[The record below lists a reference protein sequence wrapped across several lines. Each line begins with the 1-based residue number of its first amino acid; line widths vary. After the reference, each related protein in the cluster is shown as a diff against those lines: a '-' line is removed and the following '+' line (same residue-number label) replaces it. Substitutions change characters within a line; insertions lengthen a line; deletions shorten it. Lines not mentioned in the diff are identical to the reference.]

1 MHCVPTLGQASFL
14 RLYARRIGVTTKVLK
29 VWQILG
35 VTLLAGT
42 QFAALGSDT
51 TATVPAAPTASVVKA
66 TYKTSQ
72 DPTHRIVVK
81 GVPNFGKLNDNIWR
95 SGQPSA
101 EGYKAL
107 AGQGLKTVVN
117 LRKEFPGDKDLLP
130 EGVKYVYIPIT
141 DEHAPTPEQAK
152 QFLEVASNPDNWPL
166 LVHCH
171 GGEGRAGVMAALV
184 RRSLDGWDFDKTMKE
199 TGNYRVK
206 HMGLFTTSMPSCQKT
221 FIHDWA
227 EVTASATP

>member
-1 MHCVPTLGQASFL
+1 M
-14 RLYARRIGVTTKVLK
+14 KVLK

-35 VTLLAGT
+35 ATLLAGT

-51 TATVPAAPTASVVKA
+51 TVTVPAAPAAVTTTKA
-66 TYKTSQ
+66 AYTTTK
-72 DPTHRIVVK
+72 DPTHRLNAK
-81 GVPNFGKLNDNIWR
+81 GVPNFGKLNENIWR

-101 EGYKAL
+101 EGYKYL

-171 GGEGRAGVMAALV
+171 GGEGRAGVMSALV

-199 TGNYRVK
+199 TGNYRIK
-206 HMGLFTTSMPSCQKT
+206 HLGFFTTSMPSCQRT
-221 FIHDWA
+221 FIQDWGV
-227 EVTASATP
+227 EASASASP

>member
-1 MHCVPTLGQASFL
+1 
-14 RLYARRIGVTTKVLK
+14 VLK

-51 TATVPAAPTASVVKA
+51 TTTNLPAPAAATTLKA
-66 TYKTSQ
+66 TYKTSA
-72 DPTHRIVVK
+72 DPVHRTSVK
-81 GVPNFGKLNDNIWR
+81 GVRNFGKLNDFIWR
-95 SGQPSA
+95 SGQPTA

-107 AGQGLKTVVN
+107 AGLGLKTVVN

-152 QFLEVASNPDNWPL
+152 QFLEVASNPENWPL

-171 GGEGRAGVMAALV
+171 GGEGRAAVMAAVV

-199 TGNYRVK
+199 TGNFRVK
-206 HMGLFTTSMPSCQKT
+206 HMGLFTTAMPSCQRV

-227 EVTASATP
+227 EVAAVAASTP